1 MLYTN
6 QKDVNLQK
14 RCFIMMSYL
23 PSIRWVT
30 FYLLYFLSPYYSL
43 MLGNEKWV
51 AAWESLEGLYVYYIS
66 NDERYHEKCPAHGLF
81 YKHPFGI
88 DKGNERYKKKL
99 SGIWLGV
106 LKSLTCWGKTTSTE
120 GQKKIKTSTG
130 VSKNYKQ
137 MTNNKMLDIITDRL
151 FRLLVTRAKR
161 KLVYYF
167 IRWFS

>member
-88 DKGNERYKKKL
+88 DKGNERYKKKIVWNL
-99 SGIWLGV
+99 IGSSKIAKVLG
-106 LKSLTCWGKTTSTE
+106 E
-120 GQKKIKTSTG
+120 
-130 VSKNYKQ
+130 NYF
-137 MTNNKMLDIITDRL
+137 NW
-151 FRLLVTRAKR
+151 RAKKNKNIYWGFK
-161 KLVYYF
+161 KLQTNDK
-167 IRWFS
+167 